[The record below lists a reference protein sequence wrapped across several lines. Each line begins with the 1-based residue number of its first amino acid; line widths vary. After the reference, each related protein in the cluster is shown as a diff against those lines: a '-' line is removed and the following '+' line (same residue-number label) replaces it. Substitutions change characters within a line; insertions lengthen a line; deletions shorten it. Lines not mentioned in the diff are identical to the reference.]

1 MKDKN
6 FPDDIQNK
14 SLEELTDLANNII
27 KNLEDKKNLEDS
39 VDEYQKLI
47 KLNLL
52 IEKQFKKANKELI
65 QSTKEKIQ
73 KIQKKNE
80 KKIK

>member
-52 IEKQFKKANKELI
+52 IEKQFKKANKELT

-73 KIQKKNE
+73 KIQKK
-80 KKIK
+80 K

>member
-6 FPDDIQNK
+6 FPDDIQSK
-14 SLEELTDLANNII
+14 SIEELTDLANNII
-27 KNLEDKKNLEDS
+27 KNLEDEKNLENS
-39 VDEYQKLI
+39 MDEYQKLI
-47 KLNLL
+47 KLNLF
-52 IEKQFKKANKELI
+52 IEKQFKKANKTLA

-73 KIQKKNE
+73 IIKKNE

>member
-6 FPDDIQNK
+6 FPDDIQSK
-14 SLEELTDLANNII
+14 SIEELTDLASNII
-27 KNLEDKKNLEDS
+27 KNLEDEKNLENS
-39 VDEYQKLI
+39 MDEYQKLI
-47 KLNLL
+47 KLNLF
-52 IEKQFKKANKELI
+52 IEKKFKKANKTLA

-73 KIQKKNE
+73 IIKKNE

>member
-14 SLEELTDLANNII
+14 SLKELTDLANNII

-80 KKIK
+80 KKII

>member
-14 SLEELTDLANNII
+14 SLKELTDLANNII

-52 IEKQFKKANKELI
+52 IEKQFKKANKELT

-80 KKIK
+80 KKII

>member
-73 KIQKKNE
+73 KIQKK
-80 KKIK
+80 K